1 MVSTRLNVVS
11 AFHFSSESQKMLNEA
26 AGTQITYVSG
36 EEELANRLATADVM
50 CAYTLPANW
59 REDAPHLRWLQFPGA
74 GVDSLRP
81 SGLLDLES
89 KVIVTTAAGIHATN
103 IAEYVFGSMLMFN
116 WNWSQ
121 MLRLQD
127 QHIWARSAS
136 WYNLGKHE
144 LFGQTLGIV
153 GLGNI
158 GRRIAQVGRVFG
170 MRILATRHSIP
181 RGGQRDPDVD
191 EVFPRERLHDL
202 LAQHRLKVGDDIGL
216 DMARR
221 LAREA
226 GVWTV
231 VLGDFAPAGDSL
243 HLVARVYDVA
253 TGKGTLFRRFS
264 SRTALIEAVLTR
276 RASALLRREHDTP
289 PSGPGIEPVAA
300 LRAYLD
306 GLLDFVWRNRS
317 LIRALDQSG
326 PNVFYE
332 NVASSEHR
340 DEKELDRLWLSLD
353 DPAHRG
359 PNAREQ
365 VTVSLQGAVVGV
377 GTRTDRAERMGGQD
391 R

>member
-36 EEELANRLATADVM
+36 EEELANRLATADVV

-59 REDAPHLRWLQFPGA
+59 RADAPHLRWLQFPGA

-81 SGLLDLES
+81 SGLLDPES

-116 WNWSQ
+116 WNWPQ

-191 EVFPRERLHDL
+191 EVFSRERLHDL
-202 LAQHRLKVGDDIGL
+202 LGQSDY
-216 DMARR
+216 
-221 LAREA
+221 
-226 GVWTV
+226 V
-231 VLGDFAPAGDSL
+231 VLSVPLTPDTEKMFG
-243 HLVARVYDVA
+243 
-253 TGKGTLFRRFS
+253 
-264 SRTALIEAVLTR
+264 EA
-276 RASALLRREHDTP
+276 E
-289 PSGPGIEPVAA
+289 
-300 LRAYLD
+300 LRAMRQGAYLVNIARGRVVD
-306 GLLDFVWRNRS
+306 EAA
-317 LIRALDQSG
+317 LIRALREGWIAGAGLDVTEQEPLPADSPLYSM
-326 PNVFYE
+326 PNVILTPHISGNSIHY
-332 NVASSEHR
+332 
-340 DEKELDRLWLSLD
+340 DERLAALFADNLRRFRSGEPLLNRY
-353 DPAHRG
+353 DPSRG
-359 PNAREQ
+359 Y
-365 VTVSLQGAVVGV
+365 
-377 GTRTDRAERMGGQD
+377 
-391 R
+391 